1 MFKLNF
7 ILFLIKR
14 TPVVIA
20 FIFIGFSFSSIETTD
35 CRLRLRYMS
44 FDKMTENERLSWL
57 FCAYEKLKELSRGK
71 KITKESYIKFVNELN
86 ISIKSKNNLLNL
98 TPSKYIGLAKKL

>member
-57 FCAYEKLKELSRGK
+57 FCAYEKLKEGDDRHL
-71 KITKESYIKFVNELN
+71 KIYKE
-86 ISIKSKNNLLNL
+86 KNGDVPNYNQFL
-98 TPSKYIGLAKKL
+98 KLWKNRILYK